1 MKKRTA
7 GIVIVILIGSILIN
21 IVLFCKPYINKA
33 VITTGT
39 YMYGQQIADPSYIVL
54 TEDGNYYNY
63 KQFEMLDEDRY
74 SIDESGIVTLQDS
87 EQKIIIC
94 VEDKLY
100 CIESGNTFVYEKVS
114 DSPTFIN
121 VNE

>member
-1 MKKRTA
+1 MKKKTA
-7 GIVIVILIGSILIN
+7 GIVIIILIGSILIN
-21 IVLFCKPYINKA
+21 IVLFCKPYINKEVTA
-33 VITTGT
+33 TGT
-39 YMYGQQIADPSYIVL
+39 YMYGQQVADPSYIVL

-63 KQFEMLDEDRY
+63 KQFEMLDEDQY

-87 EQKIIIC
+87 EQETIIC

-100 CIESGNTFVYEKVS
+100 YIESDNTLVYEKVS